1 MKLIVQPNDGI
12 APVLSAIKAAKKSV
26 EIVIFRFDRREIET
40 VLKLAV
46 ERRVHVHALIA
57 SANRGGEQN
66 LRRIEMRF
74 LEAGM
79 TVARTAGD
87 LIRYHDKFLLIDRRV
102 LYVLSF
108 NYTALDIDHSRGF
121 GIVTKNRK
129 FLQEAIKLFEAD
141 TRRRPY
147 TPGFNQFIV
156 SPLNARKELG
166 AFLRKARKQLLIY
179 DPKISDPEMLKILH
193 ERAKAGVEIKIIGRL
208 GKNPNGLHSEKLTK
222 MRLHTRTIIRDGAQ
236 AFIGSQSLRKA
247 ELDSRREVGVIVREQ
262 KVIRGLIETF
272 KADWATTE
280 GGVSKDAAA
289 TPMAAANEAALKKT
303 VKVISKELPPIAS
316 TVKKALKKIVAK
328 AGPEVLADGKVKN
341 VMKKVVKKAVK
352 QALNEIVEQSDAAS

>member
-1 MKLIVQPNDGI
+1 MKLIVQPNDGV

-26 EIVIFRFDRREIET
+26 EIVIFRFDRKEVET

-87 LIRYHDKFLLIDRRV
+87 LIRYHDKFLLIDRRI

-129 FLQEAIKLFEAD
+129 FVQEAIRLFEAD
-141 TRRRPY
+141 TKRRPY
-147 TPGFNQFIV
+147 TPGFDQFIV

-166 AFLRKARKQLLIY
+166 DFLCKARKQLLIY

-208 GKNPNGLHSEKLTK
+208 GKNPNGLHAEKLSK

-236 AFIGSQSLRKA
+236 AFLGSQSLRKA
-247 ELDSRREVGVIVREQ
+247 ELDSRRELGIIVREAN
-262 KVIRGLIETF
+262 VIRGLIETF
-272 KADWATTE
+272 EADWATTE
-280 GGVSKDAAA
+280 GGASKDAKAS
-289 TPMAAANEAALKKT
+289 PLANH
-303 VKVISKELPPIAS
+303 ELSA
-316 TVKKALKKIVAK
+316 
-328 AGPEVLADGKVKN
+328 
-341 VMKKVVKKAVK
+341 
-352 QALNEIVEQSDAAS
+352 

>member
-1 MKLIVQPNDGI
+1 M
-12 APVLSAIKAAKKSV
+12 LSAIKAAKKSV
-26 EIVIFRFDRREIET
+26 EIVIFRFDRREVET

-87 LIRYHDKFLLIDRRV
+87 LIRYHDKFLLIDRRI

-129 FLQEAIKLFEAD
+129 FVQEAIRLFEAD
-141 TRRRPY
+141 TKRRPY
-147 TPGFNQFIV
+147 TPGFDQFIV

-166 AFLRKARKQLLIY
+166 DFLCKARKQLLIY

-208 GKNPNGLHSEKLTK
+208 GKNPNGLHAEKLSK

-236 AFIGSQSLRKA
+236 AFIGQPEPSQGRA
-247 ELDSRREVGVIVREQ
+247 RFPPGIRGHRPRAN
-262 KVIRGLIETF
+262 VIRGLIETF
-272 KADWATTE
+272 RPIGPPPKAELQKTQKLPR
-280 GGVSKDAAA
+280 SPR
-289 TPMAAANEAALKKT
+289 PMR
-303 VKVISKELPPIAS
+303 PH
-316 TVKKALKKIVAK
+316 
-328 AGPEVLADGKVKN
+328 
-341 VMKKVVKKAVK
+341 
-352 QALNEIVEQSDAAS
+352 